1 MADPW
6 ETLALPQEVEHWPLT
21 TLRVELIKIG
31 AKVVCYGRYVA
42 FQLAEVAAPRKLF
55 RKILSPIDDLRP
67 RPAPALAGEIDGQ
80 EKATGGVRLNGGKYG
95 QMAFGKRADL
105 QSQAIERGNFMTS
118 RTLRAYDNLVLHHP
132 KSVLVVLLSILVFFG
147 YHAKDFKLDASADS
161 LLLEDDIDLEV
172 FRKINE
178 RYPSG
183 DLLVVTYTPNEDLF
197 SDQALEPLKQLREEL
212 KKVTSVDTVF
222 TILDAPLFKSS
233 DVPFTELINNIPSLE
248 KPGVDRRQAK
258 DELLNSPIYRELI
271 VSVDG
276 RTTALLLGLVEDQ
289 RYNGLLQTRNEL
301 RAKRRNSG
309 LSVEETQ
316 TLERITTEYDQAH
329 EALNEQRHLD
339 VAHIRDIIEP
349 YRRHGVLHLGGL
361 PMITDD
367 MVTFVRNDLIVFGG
381 GVLVFLIIVL
391 TVIFRELRWIV
402 LPLLSCFYAGLIM
415 VGVLG
420 LIGWKVTVISS
431 NFLALMLIITIS
443 MNIHLIVRYR
453 QLKRDHPGDDQLALV
468 TATTHKM
475 VKPCLYTALTTIIGF
490 GSLVVS
496 EIKPV
501 IDFGWMMSAG
511 LAVTFVTSFLLFP
524 TLLLVM
530 GKTGSKPTFDSDR
543 FLLPAYLARLTE
555 TQGKKILVLAVIVTA
570 VSVAGITQ
578 LRVENSFINYF
589 SDDTEI
595 YQGLKL
601 IDEKLGGTTP
611 LEILIKFRDDS
622 DVLLT
627 PEDLEGLT
635 DEEIQFEREYAE
647 IRANS
652 PEYWFTADKVDQIKK
667 VHDYLVGLS
676 EIGQVLSLASAV
688 RVGEVLAEEELDN
701 FQLANLYTK
710 IPLEVRKRIIDPY
723 VSIEANEAR
732 IFARVLDSNPDL
744 RRNELLETV
753 RRDLGEKL
761 GFEEQDVIVSGLLV
775 LYNNMLQS
783 LFSSQIKIIG
793 VVMLGIAIMFLVLFR
808 SITLSIIGVLPNLL
822 GAVVVLAVMGWAEIP
837 MDMMTITMAAI
848 TIGIAVDNGIHY
860 IYRFREEYALNN
872 NYVETLYVC
881 HTNIGK
887 AVFYTTLTIIFGFSI
902 LVFSNFIPTIYF
914 GVLTASAMFIALLA
928 ALTVLPRLIL
938 LWKPFG

>member
-1 MADPW
+1 
-6 ETLALPQEVEHWPLT
+6 
-21 TLRVELIKIG
+21 
-31 AKVVCYGRYVA
+31 
-42 FQLAEVAAPRKLF
+42 
-55 RKILSPIDDLRP
+55 
-67 RPAPALAGEIDGQ
+67 
-80 EKATGGVRLNGGKYG
+80 
-95 QMAFGKRADL
+95 
-105 QSQAIERGNFMTS
+105 MTS
-118 RTLRAYDNLVLHHP
+118 RTVQAYDTLVLHNP

-147 YHAKDFKLDASADS
+147 YHTKDFKLDASADS
-161 LLLEDDIDLEV
+161 LLLEDDVDLKV
-172 FRKINE
+172 FRKIHE
-178 RYPSG
+178 RYPSS
-183 DLLVVTYTPNEDLF
+183 DLLVVTYTPDKDLF
-197 SDQALEPLKQLREEL
+197 SDQALESLKQLRGEL

-233 DVPFTELINNIPSLE
+233 DVPFTEMINDMPSLE
-248 KPGVDRRQAK
+248 KPGVDRGKAK

-289 RYNGLLQTRNEL
+289 KYNRLLQSRNEL
-301 RAKRRNSG
+301 RAKQRNTG
-309 LSVEETQ
+309 LSVKETQ
-316 TLERITTEYDQAH
+316 TLERINTEYDQAH
-329 EALNEQRHLD
+329 EALNEQRHLA
-339 VAHIRDIIEP
+339 VAHIRDIIKP
-349 YRRHGVLHLGGL
+349 YRRHGVLYLGGV

-391 TVIFRELRWIV
+391 TAIFRELRWIV

-453 QLKRDHPGDDQLALV
+453 QLNRDHPGDDQLALV
-468 TATTHKM
+468 RTTTHKM
-475 VKPCLYTALTTIIGF
+475 VKPCLYTALTTIMGF
-490 GSLVVS
+490 SSLVVS

-524 TLLLVM
+524 TLLMVM

-555 TQGKKILVLAVIVTA
+555 TQGNKILVLAVILTV
-570 VSVAGITQ
+570 VSVAGITR

-611 LEILIKFRDDS
+611 LEILINFGDDS
-622 DVLLT
+622 DDFLK

-635 DEEIQFEREYAE
+635 EFEIQMEREYAE
-647 IRANS
+647 TLANS
-652 PEYWFTADKVDQIKK
+652 PEYWFTPDKVQSIKK
-667 VHDYLVGLS
+667 VHDYLDGLP
-676 EIGQVLSLASAV
+676 EIGKVLSLASAV
-688 RVGEVLAEEELDN
+688 RVVEDLAEEELDGM
-701 FQLANLYTK
+701 QLALLYTK
-710 IPLEVRKRIIDPY
+710 IPPEVRKGLIDPY
-723 VSIEANEAR
+723 VSIDDNEAR
-732 IFARVLDSNPDL
+732 LLARVLDSKPDL
-744 RRNELLETV
+744 RRKELLETV
-753 RRDLGEKL
+753 RRDLVEKL

-783 LFSSQIKIIG
+783 LFKSQIKTVG

-808 SITLSIIGVLPNLL
+808 SITLSIIGILPNLL
-822 GAVVVLAVMGWAEIP
+822 GAGVVLGVMGWAEIP
-837 MDMMTITMAAI
+837 MDMMTITIAAI

-860 IYRFREEYALNN
+860 IYRFREEYALTHS
-872 NYVETLYVC
+872 YVETLHVC
-881 HTNIGK
+881 HSNIGK
-887 AVFYTTLTIIFGFSI
+887 AVFYTTMTIIFGFSI

-914 GVLTASAMFIALLA
+914 GVLIASAMFIALLA
-928 ALTVLPRLIL
+928 ALTVLPKLIL